1 MCVHT
6 MPRKKD
12 MCNDLREAI
21 EKPMN
26 PNQLGIRDVVVDET
40 RDVVYVPWEEDR
52 MSHLEEQ
59 LKSKMIPKYQ

>member
-1 MCVHT
+1 MFEPFVGEQIGQLLSN
-6 MPRKKD
+6 R
-12 MCNDLREAI
+12 L
-21 EKPMN
+21 
-26 PNQLGIRDVVVDET
+26 NQLGIRDVVVDET